1 MAQTL
6 LDLAVL
12 SGSDQNIELAK
23 ASIIEKPFLA
33 QMPWVATVG
42 DTFTTSSGTVP
53 SISAGGIN
61 QGYTATNGVFT
72 PKQFKVANYPAMSQ
86 VDCRIADRD
95 ARGAGAYRNDE
106 DALVHEAVLNAFS
119 SDMFYAN
126 QNTNSNEFYGL
137 SRYMNAYNGD
147 NIVNG
152 TGSTTDVQTSIYFV
166 KWGVKGVSGIYSN
179 ESGIMPT
186 VQDMGKQLVDAPDGN
201 GQMWAYVTNF
211 NWNVGLKVNEAGIG
225 RVANIENSGDI
236 TLANLQRVKR
246 FIKNGADAIFCTRA
260 GASYLDALSTNSLQ
274 TMVLDSELKV
284 EVESFAGLPIFVDDS
299 ISDTEAVISSV

>member
-33 QMPWVATVG
+33 SMPWVATIG
-42 DTFTTSSGTVP
+42 DTFKTSSGVVP
-53 SISAGGIN
+53 TITAGGIN
-61 QGYTATNGVFT
+61 QGYTATSGVFT
-72 PKQFKVANYPAMSQ
+72 PQQFKVANYPAMSQ

-95 ARGAGAYRNDE
+95 VRGAGAYRDDE
-106 DALVHEAVLNAFS
+106 DALVHEGVLNAFS

-137 SRYMNAYNGD
+137 SRYMNAYDGD
-147 NIVNG
+147 TVVNG
-152 TGSTTDVQTSIYFV
+152 TGSGVDLQTSIYFV
-166 KWGVKGVSGIYSN
+166 KWGNKGVSGIYSN

-186 VQDMGKQLVDAPDGN
+186 VEDMGKRLVDAPDGN

-225 RVANIENSGDI
+225 RICNIENSGDI
-236 TLANLQRVKR
+236 TLANMQRIKR

-260 GASYLDALSTNSLQ
+260 GASYLDALNTTPLQ
-274 TMVLDSELKV
+274 TMVLDTEMKLA
-284 EVESFAGLPIFVDDS
+284 VESFQGLPIFVDDS
-299 ISDTEAVISSV
+299 ISDTEAVVVSA